1 MEKSYSPTTV
11 PLDVLAAAAA
21 AGVDLALQDQ
31 AQATAPIGPT
41 TGIFPQEPVWL

>member
-1 MEKSYSPTTV
+1 MERSYSPSTV
-11 PLDVLAAAAA
+11 SLGNLAEAAA
-21 AGVDLALQDQ
+21 AGVNLAQQDQ